1 MYSDI
6 SEDMCVVLYFFL
18 FILDFDDSSYNENF
32 ILKLFIDEVF
42 YGFIFNKGNWS
53 GNCVML
59 ECEEFGDIWMMF
71 NKDFLGV
78 VRLNIIV

>member
-42 YGFIFNKGNWS
+42 YGFIFNKGN
-53 GNCVML
+53 
-59 ECEEFGDIWMMF
+59 
-71 NKDFLGV
+71 
-78 VRLNIIV
+78 